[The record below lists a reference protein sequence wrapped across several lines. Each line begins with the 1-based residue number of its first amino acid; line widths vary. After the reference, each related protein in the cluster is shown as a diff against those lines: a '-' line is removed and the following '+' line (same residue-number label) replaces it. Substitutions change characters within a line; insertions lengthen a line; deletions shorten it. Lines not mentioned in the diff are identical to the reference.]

1 MCLISQHYIHEL
13 PGRQNRTLDQCE
25 RNVRPVGKRA
35 AFGTLFRAAR
45 WRASLPGAIKS
56 QQQETAMRREINPE
70 TFPKPQSNYSQG
82 VVHGP
87 VKERLVISGQ
97 VGVRPDGSVA
107 DGLEAQ
113 MAQTWE
119 NFLAVL
125 GSAGFQTADVV
136 KVTVYVTELGLQEF
150 RRGREAA
157 LAGYAPAA
165 TYVEVAGLADPRF
178 LVEIE
183 GEAVKT

>member
-1 MCLISQHYIHEL
+1 VQ
-13 PGRQNRTLDQCE
+13 
-25 RNVRPVGKRA
+25 PVGKRG
-35 AFGTLFRAAR
+35 AFGILFRAAR
-45 WRASLPGAIKS
+45 WRASLPDAIKNE
-56 QQQETAMRREINPE
+56 QQESPMRREINPE

-87 VKERLVISGQ
+87 IKERLVISGQ

-136 KVTVYVTELGLQEF
+136 KVTVYVTEPALQEF

-183 GEAVKT
+183 GEAVKS

>member
-1 MCLISQHYIHEL
+1 L
-13 PGRQNRTLDQCE
+13 
-25 RNVRPVGKRA
+25 
-35 AFGTLFRAAR
+35 
-45 WRASLPGAIKS
+45 
-56 QQQETAMRREINPE
+56 RREINPE
-70 TFPKPQSNYSQG
+70 TFPKPKVNYSQA

-87 VKERLVISGQ
+87 IKERLVISGQ
-97 VGVRPDGSVA
+97 VGVKPDGSVA
-107 DGLEAQ
+107 EGLEAQ

-125 GSAGFQTADVV
+125 GTAGFQTSDVIV
-136 KVTVYVTELGLQEF
+136 VTVYVTQPALHEF

-157 LAGYAPAA
+157 LSGHAPAA
-165 TYVEVAGLADPRF
+165 TYVEVSGLADPRF